1 MAKTKKM
8 INQIVKIYRINK
20 NYYRFQECNSNSSIL
35 QIAVK
40 TINEKR
46 PVKDRVEF
54 EDLSTFEESGLKY
67 YLFVHKHKE
76 KKSDWFSF
84 LPTSLTSNWDFNQQ
98 HISIILFIDN
108 GIDIFIVIGGN
119 GFQQVVKIID
129 HTFGL
134 RLLSKVISPNEDKIL
149 SINTRGLT
157 GTRSGLSEQYRDE
170 IRVADFAKFGK
181 LPTEAHLTLSQKIT
195 DEYFGFLKSK
205 PNEKIKIHVGKS
217 FKVKKSLTFDELK
230 KLVTEL
236 GHIMELE
243 EQEYLS
249 SFIQESNHKLI
260 NENFQ
265 PLLINAIFNDFA
277 NKKRN
282 NTNYTQSFKFDFC
295 NPNKIIEFYSADR
308 YILTEKSGDSC
319 KSFAETNNKS
329 EIYDLVLKRLIS
341 EFPGETKLFDFQS
354 FIRGLR
360 VRAYQDGKISC
371 SSSFLFHFTSE
382 FSFDGQTV
390 FLVDNKWYR
399 LKNSFLKELN
409 AECLS
414 MLKRNKLSSG
424 VFNLQYNS
432 GESEYEYNLRYHNHD
447 NYYVFDT
454 ITPQGIEMCDVLFT
468 NEETTYLIHVKKGF
482 DNSMRELTNQISLS
496 ARRLTM
502 ELKSEGREYLH
513 ALWESYSKKYPA
525 KAKIKFEEFL
535 TFFDRKVVYV
545 LAFISQRADN
555 ASIIDFFD
563 RYKSNIAKYSLLDC
577 GIDLQEY
584 RYELNICQIIK

>member
-1 MAKTKKM
+1 M

-20 NYYRFQECNSNSSIL
+20 DYYRFQECKSNTSIL
-35 QIAVK
+35 KIAVK
-40 TINEKR
+40 IINGKR
-46 PVKDRVEF
+46 PVNDRVKF
-54 EDLSTFEESGLKY
+54 EDLSTFEENGQKY

-76 KKSDWFSF
+76 KKSDWFTF
-84 LPTSLTSNWDFNQQ
+84 FPASLTSNWDFNQQ

-149 SINTRGLT
+149 SINTRGVT

-195 DEYFGFLKSK
+195 DEYFSFLKSK

-230 KLVTEL
+230 QLITEL
-236 GHIMELE
+236 GFIMELE

-249 SFIQESNHKLI
+249 SFIQESNPKLI
-260 NENFQ
+260 IENFQ

-308 YILTEKSGDSC
+308 YVITEKSGDSY
-319 KSFAETNNKS
+319 KPFAETNNKS
-329 EIYDLVLKRLIS
+329 EIYNLVLQRLIS
-341 EFPGETKLFDFQS
+341 EFPGETKLFDFQV
-354 FIRGLR
+354 FIQGLR
-360 VRAYQDGKISC
+360 VLAYQDGKFSC

-382 FSFDGQTV
+382 FSLGSQTV

-414 MLKRNKLSSG
+414 TLKRNKLSSG
-424 VFNLQYNS
+424 IFNLQYNL
-432 GESEYEYNLRYHNHD
+432 GETEYEYNLKYHDQD

-468 NEETTYLIHVKKGF
+468 SEETTYLIHVKKGF
-482 DNSMRELTNQISLS
+482 DNSMRELTNQITLS
-496 ARRLTM
+496 ARRLTT
-502 ELKSEGREYLH
+502 ELKSEGSEYLNK
-513 ALWESYSKKYPA
+513 LWESYSEKYPD
-525 KAKIKFEEFL
+525 KSKIGFDEFL
-535 TFFDRKVVYV
+535 TFFDKKIVYV
-545 LAFISQRADN
+545 LAFISQRVDN
-555 ASIIDFFD
+555 ANIIDSFD
-563 RYKSNIAKYSLLDC
+563 RYRSNIAKYSLLEC

-584 RYELNICQIIK
+584 RYELNICQIMK